1 MLTRSREPAPEP
13 AAWAGAGQEWTGS
26 TTLLIRLKPKRG
38 PSPAPLHIVISI
50 LFSSKFLK
58 KDIPLFWGKFANVAN
73 RRRPPPPRVESNK
86 NFLLL

>member
-38 PSPAPLHIVISI
+38 ASPAPQHIVISI
-50 LFSSKFLK
+50 LFTSKFL
-58 KDIPLFWGKFANVAN
+58 N
-73 RRRPPPPRVESNK
+73 
-86 NFLLL
+86 